1 MSLVKKFFIKRGSAV
16 LATILALVLL
26 VSAPLKVGASGS
38 AGLFAQFYP
47 GNYKIDV
54 IQLHNGWAGP
64 WNETQNILHT
74 NIHVWEKSSRG
85 NYSIHKAN
93 LHISARTNLAG
104 SICWY
109 VHDTVNNTSKTNCHP
124 LLAITEA
131 KEAMQEEVKAQ
142 LNKATNWEVAVTVGV
157 VVAIV
162 VIAWATW
169 PASAIALVAAAR
181 SAGDQPEGNSEQPP
195 IDTGSDELSAPPNE
209 KAQEPDESKKAP
221 GVPVESETVPGIPP
235 NEDIP
240 ENE

>member
-1 MSLVKKFFIKRGSAV
+1 MDRLNITNDGLSLLGKTKKRLLLRFV
-16 LATILALVLL
+16 LIESLDGLL
-26 VSAPLKVGASGS
+26 VINNLIEYQDNV
-38 AGLFAQFYP
+38 LYTLLIQFAH
-47 GNYKIDV
+47 I
-54 IQLHNGWAGP
+54 A
-64 WNETQNILHT
+64 
-74 NIHVWEKSSRG
+74 IHVWEKDSRG